1 VTGGYVYRGSEVQRL
16 RGRYVYGDL
25 CGGVWS
31 VTVRGGVARDKRAE
45 TLSPPGLLVSFAQG
59 WRGELYVIALNG
71 GIYEIST
78 VS

>member
-1 VTGGYVYRGSEVQRL
+1 MYRGSELQRL

-45 TLSPPGLLVSFAQG
+45 PLSPPGLLVSFSEG
-59 WRGELYVIALNG
+59 WRGELYVVVLNG